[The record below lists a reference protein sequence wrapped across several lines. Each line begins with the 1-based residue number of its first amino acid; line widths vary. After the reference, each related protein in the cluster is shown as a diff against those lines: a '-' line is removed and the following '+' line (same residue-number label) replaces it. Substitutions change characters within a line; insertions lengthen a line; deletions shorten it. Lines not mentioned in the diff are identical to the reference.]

1 MLHLFRLPKL
11 AIKAGRCHKFR
22 AFWQGPFVVV
32 KRLSDL
38 NYKIVDKKGKEFV
51 VHINR
56 LKKSYDP
63 TPWKFETAR
72 QPRQRTRKLE
82 TDTLDEDL
90 EMPSRPI
97 TTVAEPETRIDGAQ
111 SAEDERPQLE
121 LSPQSLRNVGTPV
134 EGRNRRRMPNY
145 SAQDPDCE
153 PPNSPRSRRELATTP
168 IAPPV
173 TRSHARLQLQENSP
187 E

>member
-1 MLHLFRLPKL
+1 
-11 AIKAGRCHKFR
+11 
-22 AFWQGPFVVV
+22 
-32 KRLSDL
+32 L

-51 VHINR
+51 VHINW

-63 TPWKFETAR
+63 TPWKFETAL
-72 QPRQRTRKLE
+72 QPRQSYRKLE

-97 TTVAEPETRIDGAQ
+97 TTAAELETRIDGAQ
-111 SAEDERPQLE
+111 SAEDERSQLE
-121 LSPQSLRNVGTPV
+121 LSSQSPGNVGTPV
-134 EGRNRRRMPNY
+134 EGRNRRRIPDY
-145 SAQDPDCE
+145 SAQDADYE

-168 IAPPV
+168 IAPPI
-173 TRSHARLQLQENSP
+173 TRSRVRLQLQENPP